1 MRSHSF
7 VFLLAILSLCSFQL
21 EGCTTKMDWYSLT
34 DTTAIS
40 SNGVW
45 PSATLPV
52 LPWRERA
59 PESRCTLNCAPC
71 PVCPNTDMSYHE
83 LLHAISLKTSSDTR
97 NAFNT
102 VTRALKSFLKSSYG
116 TLTTLFQRLTE
127 KVLWLIIQVW
137 TLIIVQVLSSVC
149 SVLATYY
156 LPAAILM
163 SLGIFTSWIFLA
175 CRWAFGTLPTW
186 LGIKIGKFIL
196 RTLTFKKY
204 FNERTIAGFDSYSVP
219 QPPPKKS
226 AVLLRRANNKEHIG
240 YASCIYL
247 YNKTNALVT
256 SQHNLEEGSELY
268 SLRTGN
274 SIPIKEFRVIFANP
288 KMDIA
293 LLAGPPN
300 WESVLGCKGVTYT
313 TIDRLA
319 KCPAQLYT
327 IEDGMWKA
335 HSAKVV
341 GYHEN
346 YAQVLSNTKRGFSGA
361 GYFHGKTLLGLHK
374 GHAGGEFN
382 YNLMAPLPAIPGL
395 TSPQYAIESDPPQGL
410 VFPEDIVEEITR
422 TVAKARSDF
431 MFEPKEDIHSMN
443 KQWKYGSA
451 WADEGDESGNGV
463 AAASALTTATVESTD
478 IPTVVEIP
486 KQIVVPSSQEAR
498 KETTVSPTMSTK
510 TMKINQG
517 ASVTSQDMVVPTG
530 PSQQDLMQNIMNLL
544 VQKIDMAKI
553 EKAIIDQVSA
563 QALKKPRGKRA
574 SKKKQSNGEK
584 PLQMSTPGKYQP
596 PNKRSQV
603 LGTLDDYRPS
613 ITPENVNRRNGGYV
627 SAPNTQSWVRKQKDS
642 VGPKSGPKP
651 S

>member
-1 MRSHSF
+1 M
-7 VFLLAILSLCSFQL
+7 
-21 EGCTTKMDWYSLT
+21 
-34 DTTAIS
+34 
-40 SNGVW
+40 
-45 PSATLPV
+45 
-52 LPWRERA
+52 
-59 PESRCTLNCAPC
+59 
-71 PVCPNTDMSYHE
+71 
-83 LLHAISLKTSSDTR
+83 
-97 NAFNT
+97 
-102 VTRALKSFLKSSYG
+102 
-116 TLTTLFQRLTE
+116 
-127 KVLWLIIQVW
+127 
-137 TLIIVQVLSSVC
+137 
-149 SVLATYY
+149 
-156 LPAAILM
+156 
-163 SLGIFTSWIFLA
+163 
-175 CRWAFGTLPTW
+175 
-186 LGIKIGKFIL
+186 
-196 RTLTFKKY
+196 
-204 FNERTIAGFDSYSVP
+204 
-219 QPPPKKS
+219 
-226 AVLLRRANNKEHIG
+226 
-240 YASCIYL
+240 
-247 YNKTNALVT
+247 T

-268 SLRTGN
+268 SRRTGN

-293 LLAGPPN
+293 ILAGPPN

-327 IEDGMWKA
+327 IEDGVWKA

-382 YNLMAPLPAIPGL
+382 YNLMAPIPAIPGL

-422 TVAKARSDF
+422 TVAKARSNF

-463 AAASALTTATVESTD
+463 AAASALTTAAVESTD
-478 IPTVVEIP
+478 TPTVVETL
-486 KQIVVPSSQEAR
+486 KQTVVPSLQKALR
-498 KETTVSPTMSTK
+498 ETTVSPAMSTMIK
-510 TMKINQG
+510 TMKTDQDVS
-517 ASVTSQDMVVPTG
+517 ATFQDMVVPTG
-530 PSQQDLMQNIMNLL
+530 PSQQDLMQNIMSLL

-574 SKKKQSNGEK
+574 SKKKQNNGEK
-584 PLQMSTPGKYQP
+584 PSTMFTPGKYQP

-603 LGTLDDYRPS
+603 SGMSDNYHPS
-613 ITPENVNRRNGGYV
+613 ITPGNVNRQNGGNA

-642 VGPKSGPKP
+642 VGPKLGPKP
-651 S
+651 N